1 MHKLGLTLLAAL
13 LFGGLWPISGQGD
26 GQDIAL
32 TVYSRGTALIREQRR
47 LSLEPGINII
57 RLDDVAATIDPTS
70 VRLES
75 LNGPATIA
83 VLEQS
88 YVYDLVNRTALLAR
102 YLDQTIHITAADG
115 ALYRG
120 ELLSGS
126 DDQAVLRLE
135 DGDIAVISL
144 DDARDIRFPALPDAL
159 ITRPALQWTLSSSAG
174 GDQDVAL
181 TYLADGINW
190 SADYNIL
197 LNADSDRLDI
207 KGWVTLSNHSGRAFE
222 DAQLKLVAGDIHRIQ
237 PQPMLAESR
246 AVAFDAAEQGRA
258 VEQRQLFDYQLY
270 EVSRAIAINPNET
283 KQIEFISGANIAAN
297 RLYVFDSSPQF
308 DGYYA
313 PIDYPEGYGDDS
325 GGGAL
330 TYLEFRAGP
339 ESGLEA
345 DLPGGRM
352 RVYQADVDGAG
363 LLIGEDIIDH
373 TPAGEDVSILLGKA
387 FDLVGERRQTDFET
401 VSRDVIQETFEI
413 RLRSRKDDETVEL
426 RIPERLYRWRSW
438 EIIDS
443 SAPYE
448 RKDASS
454 IEFRLQLAAG
464 HEEIL
469 TYTVQYRLPR
479 NR

>member
-1 MHKLGLTLLAAL
+1 MRKPSFILLLTL
-13 LFGGLWPISGQGD
+13 LFGGLWPVSAQN
-26 GQDIAL
+26 IAL

-47 LSLEPGINII
+47 LSLEPGINLIQ
-57 RLDDVAATIDPTS
+57 LDDVAATIDPAS

-75 LNGPATIA
+75 LSGPATVT

-88 YVYDLVNRTALLAR
+88 YVYDLVNRAALLAR
-102 YLDQTIHITAADG
+102 YLDQTIYITAADG

-120 ELLSGS
+120 ELLGGG
-126 DDQAVLRLE
+126 DDQAILRLE
-135 DGDIAVISL
+135 NGDIAVISL

-174 GDQDVAL
+174 GDQDVTL

-190 SADYNIL
+190 TADYNIL
-197 LNADSDRLDI
+197 LDDDLLDI

-246 AVAFDAAEQGRA
+246 AIAFDAAEQKSGQESGI
-258 VEQRQLFDYQLY
+258 EQRELFDYQLY
-270 EVSRAIAINPNET
+270 EISRAIAINPNET
-283 KQIEFISGANIAAN
+283 KQIEFISGASIAAT

-308 DGYYA
+308 GGYYA

-325 GGGAL
+325 SRAVL
-330 TYLEFRAGP
+330 TYLQFSAGP
-339 ESGLEA
+339 ESGLDA

-363 LLIGEDIIDH
+363 LLIGEDTIDH
-373 TPAGEDVSILLGKA
+373 TPVGEDVSILLGKA

-401 VSRDVIQETFEI
+401 ISRDVIQETFEI
-413 RLRSRKDDETVEL
+413 RLRSRKDDETIEVQ
-426 RIPERLYRWRSW
+426 IPERLYRWSSW

-448 RKDASS
+448 RKDSSS

>member
-1 MHKLGLTLLAAL
+1 MRKIGLALLAAL
-13 LFGGLWPISGQGD
+13 LFGGLVSA
-26 GQDIAL
+26 QDTAL
-32 TVYSRGTALIREQRR
+32 TVYSRGTALIREQRQ

-75 LNGPATIA
+75 LSGPATVA

-102 YLDQTIHITAADG
+102 YLEETIQITTADG

-120 ELLSGS
+120 ELLGGG
-126 DDQAVLRLE
+126 DDEAVLRLE

-144 DDARDIRFPALPDAL
+144 DEARDIRFPALPDAL

-174 GDQDVAL
+174 GDQDVTL

-197 LNADSDRLDI
+197 LADDRLDI

-222 DAQLKLVAGDIHRIQ
+222 DAQLKLVAGDIQRIQ
-237 PQPMLAESR
+237 PQKMLAESR
-246 AVAFDAAEQGRA
+246 AIAFDAAEQESGI
-258 VEQRQLFDYQLY
+258 EQRELFDYQLY
-270 EVSRAIAINPNET
+270 EISRAIAINPNET
-283 KQIEFISGANIAAN
+283 KQIEFISGANIAAT

-308 DGYYA
+308 GGYYA

-325 GGGAL
+325 SGAVL
-330 TYLEFRAGP
+330 TYLEFSAGP
-339 ESGLEA
+339 ESGLDA
-345 DLPGGRM
+345 DLPSGRM

-373 TPAGEDVSILLGKA
+373 TSAGESVNILLGKA

-426 RIPERLYRWRSW
+426 RIPERLYRWSSW

-454 IEFRLQLAAG
+454 IEFRVQLAAG
-464 HEEIL
+464 HEETL

>member
-1 MHKLGLTLLAAL
+1 MIRKIGLALLAAL
-13 LFGGLWPISGQGD
+13 LFGGLVSGQD
-26 GQDIAL
+26 TAL
-32 TVYSRGTALIREQRR
+32 TVYSRGTALIREQRQ

-75 LNGPATIA
+75 LSGPANIA

-88 YVYDLVNRTALLAR
+88 YVYDLVNRSALLTR
-102 YLDQTIHITAADG
+102 YIDQTIHITTADG

-120 ELLSGS
+120 ELLGGG
-126 DDQAVLRLE
+126 DDEAVLRLE
-135 DGDIAVISL
+135 NGDIAVISL
-144 DDARDIRFPALPDAL
+144 DDVRDIRFPALPDAL

-174 GDQDVAL
+174 GDQDVTL

-197 LNADSDRLDI
+197 LDDDRLDI

-222 DAQLKLVAGDIHRIQ
+222 DAQLKLVAGDIQRIQ
-237 PQPMLAESR
+237 TKPMLAESR
-246 AVAFDAAEQGRA
+246 AIAFDAAEQESEI
-258 VEQRQLFDYQLY
+258 EQRELFEYQLY
-270 EVSRAIAINPNET
+270 EISRAIAINPNET
-283 KQIEFISGANIAAN
+283 KQIEFISGANIPAT

-308 DGYYA
+308 GGYYA

-325 GGGAL
+325 GGAVL
-330 TYLEFRAGP
+330 TYLEFSAGP
-339 ESGLEA
+339 ESGLDA

-373 TPAGEDVSILLGKA
+373 TPAGEDVNILLGKA
-387 FDLVGERRQTDFET
+387 FDLVGERRQTDFEII
-401 VSRDVIQETFEI
+401 SRDVIQESFEI
-413 RLRSRKDDETVEL
+413 RLRSRKDDETIEV
-426 RIPERLYRWRSW
+426 RIPERLYRWSSW

-454 IEFRLQLAAG
+454 IEFRVQLAAG
-464 HEEIL
+464 HEEVL
-469 TYTVQYRLPR
+469 TYTVQYQLPR

>member
-1 MHKLGLTLLAAL
+1 MIRKIGLALLAVL
-13 LFGGLWPISGQGD
+13 LFGGLVSGQD
-26 GQDIAL
+26 TAL
-32 TVYSRGTALIREQRR
+32 TVYSRGTALIREQRQ

-75 LNGPATIA
+75 SNGPATVA

-88 YVYDLVNRTALLAR
+88 YVYDLVNRAALLAR
-102 YLDQTIHITAADG
+102 YLDQTIHITATDG

-120 ELLSGS
+120 ELLGGG
-126 DDQAVLRLE
+126 DDEAVLRLE

-144 DDARDIRFPALPDAL
+144 DDVRDIRFPALPDAL
-159 ITRPALQWTLSSSAG
+159 ITRPALQWTLNSSVG
-174 GDQDVAL
+174 GDQDVTL

-197 LNADSDRLDI
+197 LDDDRLDI

-222 DAQLKLVAGDIHRIQ
+222 DAQLKLVAGDIQRIQ

-246 AVAFDAAEQGRA
+246 AIAFDAAEQESKI
-258 VEQRQLFDYQLY
+258 EQRQLFEYQLY
-270 EVSRAIAINPNET
+270 EISRAIAINPNET
-283 KQIEFISGANIAAN
+283 KQIEFISGANIAAT

-308 DGYYA
+308 GGYYA

-325 GGGAL
+325 SGAVL
-330 TYLEFRAGP
+330 TYLEFSAGP
-339 ESGLEA
+339 ESGLDA
-345 DLPGGRM
+345 DLPSGRM

-363 LLIGEDIIDH
+363 LLIGEDVIGH
-373 TPAGEDVSILLGKA
+373 TPAGENVNILLGKA
-387 FDLVGERRQTDFET
+387 FDLVGERRQTNFEII
-401 VSRDVIQETFEI
+401 SRDVIQESFEI

-426 RIPERLYRWRSW
+426 RIPERLYRWSSW

-454 IEFRLQLAAG
+454 IEFRVQLAAG
-464 HEEIL
+464 HEEVL

>member
-1 MHKLGLTLLAAL
+1 MRKIGLAWLAAL
-13 LFGGLWPISGQGD
+13 LFGGLVSGQD
-26 GQDIAL
+26 TAL
-32 TVYSRGTALIREQRR
+32 TVYSRGTALIREQRQ

-75 LNGPATIA
+75 LNGPATVA

-88 YVYDLVNRTALLAR
+88 YVYDLVNRTALLTR
-102 YLDQTIHITAADG
+102 YLDQTIHITTADG

-120 ELLSGS
+120 ELLGGG
-126 DDQAVLRLE
+126 DDEAVLRLE
-135 DGDIAVISL
+135 NGDIAVISL
-144 DDARDIRFPALPDAL
+144 DDVRDIRFPALPDAL

-174 GDQDVAL
+174 GDQDVTL

-197 LNADSDRLDI
+197 LDDDRLDI

-222 DAQLKLVAGDIHRIQ
+222 DAQLKLVAGDIQRIQ

-246 AVAFDAAEQGRA
+246 AIAFDAAEQESGI
-258 VEQRQLFDYQLY
+258 EQRQLFEYQLY
-270 EVSRAIAINPNET
+270 EISRAIAINPNET
-283 KQIEFISGANIAAN
+283 KQIEFISGANIPAT

-308 DGYYA
+308 GGYYA

-325 GGGAL
+325 SGAVL
-330 TYLEFRAGP
+330 TYLEFSAGP
-339 ESGLEA
+339 ESGLDA
-345 DLPGGRM
+345 DLPSGRM

-373 TPAGEDVSILLGKA
+373 TPAGEAVNILLGKA
-387 FDLVGERRQTDFET
+387 FDLVGERRQTDFEII
-401 VSRDVIQETFEI
+401 SRDVIQETFEI
-413 RLRSRKDDETVEL
+413 RLRSRKDDETIEV
-426 RIPERLYRWRSW
+426 RIPERLYRWSSW

-454 IEFRLQLAAG
+454 IEFRVQLAAG
-464 HEEIL
+464 HEETL

>member
-1 MHKLGLTLLAAL
+1 MNKIGLAWLAAL
-13 LFGGLWPISGQGD
+13 LFGGLWPISA
-26 GQDIAL
+26 QDIAL
-32 TVYSRGTALIREQRR
+32 TVYSRGTALIREQRQ
-47 LSLEPGINII
+47 LSLEPGINLI

-75 LNGPATIA
+75 LSGPATVT

-88 YVYDLVNRTALLAR
+88 YVYDLVNRAALLAR

-120 ELLSGS
+120 ELLGGG
-126 DDQAVLRLE
+126 DDEAVLRLE
-135 DGDIAVISL
+135 NGDMAVISL
-144 DDARDIRFPALPDAL
+144 DSVRDIRFPALPDAL
-159 ITRPALQWTLSSSAG
+159 TTRPALQWTLNSSAG
-174 GDQDVAL
+174 GDQDVTL

-190 SADYNIL
+190 AADYNIL
-197 LNADSDRLDI
+197 LKADSDRLDI

-222 DAQLKLVAGDIHRIQ
+222 DAQLKLVAGDIQRIQ
-237 PQPMLAESR
+237 PQMMLAESR
-246 AVAFDAAEQGRA
+246 AVAFDAAEQESGI
-258 VEQRQLFDYQLY
+258 EQRELFDYQLY
-270 EVSRAIAINPNET
+270 EISRAIAINPNET
-283 KQIEFISGANIAAN
+283 KQIEFISGASIAAT

-308 DGYYA
+308 GGYYA

-325 GGGAL
+325 SRAVL
-330 TYLEFRAGP
+330 TYLEFSAGP

-345 DLPGGRM
+345 DLPSGRM

-363 LLIGEDIIDH
+363 LLIGEDTIDH

-387 FDLVGERRQTDFET
+387 FDLVGERRQTDFEI

-413 RLRSRKDDETVEL
+413 RLRSRKDDETIEV
-426 RIPERLYRWRSW
+426 RIPERLYRWSSW

-448 RKDASS
+448 RQDASS

-464 HEEIL
+464 HEEVL

>member
-1 MHKLGLTLLAAL
+1 MRKIGLAWLAAL
-13 LFGGLWPISGQGD
+13 LFGGLVSGQD
-26 GQDIAL
+26 TAL
-32 TVYSRGTALIREQRR
+32 TVYSRGTALIREQRQ

-75 LNGPATIA
+75 LSGPANIA

-102 YLDQTIHITAADG
+102 YLEETIQITTVDG

-120 ELLSGS
+120 ELLGGG
-126 DDQAVLRLE
+126 DDEAVLRLE

-144 DDARDIRFPALPDAL
+144 DEARDIRFPARPDAL

-174 GDQDVAL
+174 GDQDVTL

-197 LNADSDRLDI
+197 LDDDRLDI

-237 PQPMLAESR
+237 PMLAESR
-246 AVAFDAAEQGRA
+246 AIAFDAAKQESEQESGI
-258 VEQRQLFDYQLY
+258 EQRELFDYQLY
-270 EVSRAIAINPNET
+270 EISRAIAINPNET
-283 KQIEFISGANIAAN
+283 KQIEFISGANIAAT

-308 DGYYA
+308 GGYYA

-325 GGGAL
+325 RGAVL
-330 TYLEFRAGP
+330 TYLEFSAGP
-339 ESGLEA
+339 ESGLNA
-345 DLPGGRM
+345 DLPSGRM

-373 TPAGEDVSILLGKA
+373 TPAGESVNILLGKA

-413 RLRSRKDDETVEL
+413 RLRSRKDDETVEI
-426 RIPERLYRWRSW
+426 RIPERLYRWSSW

-464 HEEIL
+464 HEEVL

>member
-1 MHKLGLTLLAAL
+1 MRKIGLALLAAL
-13 LFGGLWPISGQGD
+13 LFGGLVSGQD
-26 GQDIAL
+26 TAL
-32 TVYSRGTALIREQRR
+32 TVYSRGTALIREQRQ

-75 LNGPATIA
+75 LSGPATVA

-88 YVYDLVNRTALLAR
+88 YVYDLVNRAALLAR
-102 YLDQTIHITAADG
+102 YLDQTIHITAVDG

-120 ELLSGS
+120 ELLGGG
-126 DDQAVLRLE
+126 DDEAVLRLE
-135 DGDIAVISL
+135 NGDIAVISL
-144 DDARDIRFPALPDAL
+144 DDVRDIRFPALPDAL
-159 ITRPALQWTLSSSAG
+159 ITRPALQWTLNSSAG
-174 GDQDVAL
+174 GDQDVTL

-197 LNADSDRLDI
+197 LNDNRLDI

-237 PQPMLAESR
+237 TKPMLAESR
-246 AVAFDAAEQGRA
+246 AIAFDAAEQESGI
-258 VEQRQLFDYQLY
+258 EQRELFDYQLY
-270 EVSRAIAINPNET
+270 EISRAIAINPNET
-283 KQIEFISGANIAAN
+283 KQIEFISGANIPAT

-308 DGYYA
+308 GGYYA

-325 GGGAL
+325 SGAVL
-330 TYLEFRAGP
+330 TYLEFSAGP
-339 ESGLEA
+339 ESGLNA

-373 TPAGEDVSILLGKA
+373 TPAGEAVNILLGKA
-387 FDLVGERRQTDFET
+387 FDLVGERRQTDFEII
-401 VSRDVIQETFEI
+401 SRDVIQESFEI
-413 RLRSRKDDETVEL
+413 RLRSRKDDETIEV
-426 RIPERLYRWRSW
+426 RIPERLYRWSSW

-454 IEFRLQLAAG
+454 IEFRVQLAAG
-464 HEEIL
+464 HEETL